1 MHSAIWLPGE
11 SDGSPPRLRSQA
23 VYPLL
28 IGVVIVL
35 GLNWPLMSIGLRS
48 ISPIWLATFRLIG
61 AAITLFA
68 LTISTRRLSRPPRQ
82 DYPIVLSVAVF
93 RLALTFI
100 LVFSAL
106 EIVPPGRSS
115 ILAWT
120 TSLWTVPIA
129 VVFLGERMNRLRWLG
144 LTAGIAGILFVFE
157 PTRLDWTD
165 SRVIIG
171 HAMLL
176 TAAVLNASVSVHVR
190 HHSWASTPLSL
201 LPWQML
207 TAAIPV
213 LVIALAT
220 EGIPSINWTLGLAAI
235 VVYQGTFASGF
246 ALWGQLTVLRT
257 HPAISTNLALMAVP
271 VIGLLSSAVIVDE
284 PLSAAVVIG
293 LGLVLAGVAA
303 SMLADSASRRAA
315 DRRSLIE
322 ERLGGG

>member
-1 MHSAIWLPGE
+1 
-11 SDGSPPRLRSQA
+11 
-23 VYPLL
+23 
-28 IGVVIVL
+28 
-35 GLNWPLMSIGLRS
+35 
-48 ISPIWLATFRLIG
+48 
-61 AAITLFA
+61 
-68 LTISTRRLSRPPRQ
+68 
-82 DYPIVLSVAVF
+82 
-93 RLALTFI
+93 
-100 LVFSAL
+100 
-106 EIVPPGRSS
+106 
-115 ILAWT
+115 
-120 TSLWTVPIA
+120 LWTVPIA

-144 LTAGIAGILFVFE
+144 LTAGIAGILLVFE

-220 EGIPSINWTLGLAAI
+220 EGIPSIDWTLGLAAI